1 LDRILKEFKLL
12 FKQIKNDRKTD
23 KAEPRTPV
31 DKSVDRNEEM
41 IKKSNSFIAVNQAL
55 TKILGPNPKE
65 KSKLRP
71 EVFTSVLRL
80 DQLLQQEEEERSRL
94 ERLADSALQ
103 LVREAASQRELA
115 EKILSKRHG

>member
-1 LDRILKEFKLL
+1 
-12 FKQIKNDRKTD
+12 
-23 KAEPRTPV
+23 
-31 DKSVDRNEEM
+31 M

-65 KSKLRP
+65 TSKLRP

-115 EKILSKRHG
+115 EKILSKQHG